1 MADEQQPI
9 QHNDL
14 ATAILRL
21 TERKGPDAL
30 VTAAEVAQYA
40 KPPSIKEPKGR
51 ELWRGQLRHVR
62 SAAIGLARQG
72 KIDIVRKG
80 EAIDPSK
87 PFKGLYKLRYRKEA

>member
-1 MADEQQPI
+1 MTEEQEPI

-14 ATAILRL
+14 AAAIVRL
-21 TERKGPDAL
+21 TERKGSEAL
-30 VTAAEVAQYA
+30 VSPAEVAQYA
-40 KPPSIKEPKGR
+40 KPPSPKEPKGR

-80 EAIDPSK
+80 EPIDPSK
-87 PFKGLYKLRYRKEA
+87 PFKGLYKLRYRKI